1 MPPRPHPLCVSR
13 TATLA
18 NRAIAGMWERGLTV
32 QPPLDPD
39 FLWAK
44 GSEGFAP
51 DDEISIRAP
60 EDVADFRARLEAL
73 CRSLREDAQLNAL
86 GHTMAY
92 GQIVAAIAKRHA
104 LGRLWRERPDLAE
117 TPIAPPIAVVGQMR
131 AGTTRVHRLLAA
143 DPRHAG
149 TRFCNAVDPVPPA
162 GNVFD
167 WRPLKLR
174 AGLAI
179 ARLVNPWLDSQ
190 HPFGPTRADEELGW
204 LTTALD
210 VCAFEAQWRIP
221 GYVAFSEAR
230 DAAPLYREFA
240 RILRTDAAMM
250 GNADRPRVL
259 KCPKFAEDI
268 PALLAELPGTRLV
281 VTRREPDDVLA
292 SSVSLVAA
300 QSAFQSAELSLE
312 KIRQEWA
319 RKLALREER
328 MAAALA
334 DFTGPLACVDF
345 AALGRDWQSEIAQ
358 IYAALGL
365 TLTDEALEGMGA
377 EQARAA
383 NGAHHA
389 HRSQIAGFSAS

>member
-51 DDEISIRAP
+51 DDEISIRPP

-73 CRSLREDAQLNAL
+73 CRSLREEAQLNAL
-86 GHTMAY
+86 GHTMSY
-92 GQIVAAIAKRHA
+92 GQIVAAIEKRHA

-117 TPIAPPIAVVGQMR
+117 TPITPPIAVVGQMR

-292 SSVSLVAA
+292 SSVSRGAVA
-300 QSAFQSAELSLE
+300 
-312 KIRQEWA
+312 
-319 RKLALREER
+319 
-328 MAAALA
+328 
-334 DFTGPLACVDF
+334 
-345 AALGRDWQSEIAQ
+345 
-358 IYAALGL
+358 
-365 TLTDEALEGMGA
+365 
-377 EQARAA
+377 
-383 NGAHHA
+383 
-389 HRSQIAGFSAS
+389 

>member
-1 MPPRPHPLCVSR
+1 MPPRPHPLAVSR
-13 TATLA
+13 TADLMD
-18 NRAIAGMWERGLTV
+18 RAITNMWKRGLTV

-44 GSEGFAP
+44 GSKGFARE
-51 DDEISIRAP
+51 DEVSIRAP

-73 CRSLREDAQLNAL
+73 CRSLREEAGLNAL

-92 GQIVAAIAKRHA
+92 GQIVAAIEKRHA
-104 LGRLWRERPDLAE
+104 LGRLWRERPELVQTE
-117 TPIAPPIAVVGQMR
+117 IAPPIAVVGQMR

-162 GNVFD
+162 PGHFD
-167 WRPLKLR
+167 WRPLKMR

-190 HPFGPTRADEELGW
+190 HPFGATRADEELGW

-210 VCAFEAQWRIP
+210 VCAFEAQWHIP
-221 GYVAFSEAR
+221 SYVRFSEGR

-240 RILRTDAAMM
+240 RILRTDAAYM
-250 GNADRPRVL
+250 GDAERPRVL

-268 PALLAELPGTRLV
+268 PALLAEFPATRLI
-281 VTRREPDDVLA
+281 VTRREPEDVLA

-300 QSAFQSAELSLE
+300 QSAFQSADLSLA
-312 KIRQEWA
+312 RMRLEWE
-319 RKLALREER
+319 RKLALREAR
-328 MAAALA
+328 MAAALETF
-334 DFTGPLACVDF
+334 DGPLAKVDF
-345 AALGRDWQSEIAQ
+345 VALGRDWQAEIAQ

-365 TLTDEALEGMGA
+365 TLTDEALQAMGA

>member
-1 MPPRPHPLCVSR
+1 MPPRPHPLAVSR
-13 TATLA
+13 TADLM
-18 NRAIAGMWERGLTV
+18 NRAITSMWQRGLTV
-32 QPPLDPD
+32 KPPLDPE
-39 FLWAK
+39 FLWDK
-44 GSEGFAP
+44 GSKGFAP
-51 DDEISIRAP
+51 EDEISIRAP
-60 EDVADFRARLEAL
+60 EDVADFRSRLEVL
-73 CRSLREDAQLNAL
+73 CRSLRDEAGLNAL

-92 GQIVAAIAKRHA
+92 GQIVAAIEKRLA
-104 LGRLWRERPDLAE
+104 LGRLWRERPELAE
-117 TPIAPPIAVVGQMR
+117 TDIAPPIAVVGQMR

-162 GNVFD
+162 PGRFD
-167 WRPLKLR
+167 WRPLKMR

-190 HPFGPTRADEELGW
+190 HPFGATRADEELGW

-210 VCAFEAQWRIP
+210 VCAFEAQWHIP
-221 GYVAFSEAR
+221 RYIRFSEGR
-230 DAAPLYREFA
+230 DASPLYREFA
-240 RILRTDAAMM
+240 RILRTDAATM
-250 GNADRPRVL
+250 GDAARPRVL
-259 KCPKFAEDI
+259 KCPKFAEDV
-268 PALLAELPGTRLV
+268 PALLAELPDTRLI

-300 QSAFQSAELSLE
+300 QSAFQSHEVSLATIRAEWE
-312 KIRQEWA
+312 
-319 RKLALREER
+319 RKLTLREAR
-328 MAAALA
+328 MAPALE
-334 DFTGPLACVDF
+334 DFDGPLAKVDF
-345 AALGRDWQSEIAQ
+345 VALGRDWQAEIAQ

-365 TLTDEALEGMGA
+365 TLTDQALQAMGA